1 MDTNLKINGDIM
13 RKKLVFFI
21 LPIILFCVVFSFYL
35 FVVLLKKY
43 GLYSQVEDVLQFR
56 FDFIQYAFSSFIFT
70 LSFALVL
77 VIFKLDFI
85 LNPIKSLTSIAT
97 KIALGQYEKR
107 IDFYENDEIGQLSHS
122 FNLMASRLE
131 ETIKDLNDKKNKLY
145 SILNSMD
152 DGVIFV
158 DNDQNIILINPAAM
172 DLFEIKGDVK
182 NRYILEVIRDNRI
195 YEILKNKEDSP
206 AELVINNNKYR
217 IIQTKAISVSDFAT
231 QNEIGVLLVFHDV
244 TKIKT
249 LEKMRSDFVANVS
262 HELKTPLTSIKGF
275 AETLKYVEDSATRE
289 KFLDII
295 NVEAERLSRLINDIL
310 TLSELEHKDYS
321 VNFQRVCLNDSI
333 EEVYYIMQTIANE
346 KNIKLEF
353 NLANEKLYING
364 DRDKFKQMMINL
376 IDNAI
381 KYTPSGGTVEI
392 KLNKDKDNAI
402 IDIKDTGIGIP
413 KQHLPRLF
421 ERFYRVDK
429 ARSRS
434 MGGTGLGLAI
444 VKHILMIFNGNIQVE
459 SEVNKGTKF
468 TITLPLY

>member
-1 MDTNLKINGDIM
+1 M

-21 LPIILFCVVFSFYL
+21 FPIVLFSIIFSFYL
-35 FVVLLKKY
+35 FIVLLKKY
-43 GLYSQVEDVLQFR
+43 GLYSQVNDLLQFR
-56 FDFIQYAFSSFIFT
+56 FDFIQYAISSFIFT
-70 LSFALVL
+70 VVFAIVL
-77 VIFKLDFI
+77 VVFKLDFI
-85 LNPIKSLTSIAT
+85 LKPIKNLTSIAT

-131 ETIKDLNDKKNKLY
+131 DTIKDLNDKKNKLY

-158 DNDQNIILINPAAM
+158 DNEQNIILINPAAKE
-172 DLFEIKGDVK
+172 LFDISVDVK
-182 NRYILEVIRDNRI
+182 NRYILEVIRDSRI
-195 YEILKNKEDSP
+195 YEILKNKDDAP
-206 AELVINNNKYR
+206 LELVINNSKYR
-217 IIQTKAISVSDFAT
+217 IIQTKAISVTDYAT
-231 QNEIGVLLVFHDV
+231 EKEIGVLLVFHDV

-275 AETLKYVEDSATRE
+275 AETLKYVEDTETRE

-310 TLSELEHKDYS
+310 TLSELENKDYS
-321 VNFQRVCLNDSI
+321 VNFQKVCLNDSI
-333 EEVYYIMQTIANE
+333 DEVYYIMQTIATE
-346 KNIKLEF
+346 KDIKLDF
-353 NLANEKLYING
+353 KLNSEKLYING

-376 IDNAI
+376 VDNAI
-381 KYTPSGGTVEI
+381 KYTPSGGIVEVAL
-392 KLNKDKDNAI
+392 KKNKDYAI
-402 IDIKDTGIGIP
+402 IIIKDTGIGIP
-413 KQHLPRLF
+413 KHHLPRLF

-444 VKHILMIFNGNIQVE
+444 VKHILMIFNGKIDVE
-459 SEVNKGTKF
+459 SEINKGTKF
-468 TITLPLY
+468 TITLPLYNKRK

>member
-206 AELVINNNKYR
+206 TELVINNNKYR